1 MHIVCAA
8 HCISGRQKN
17 WFQVC
22 SPSRSSTSSPS
33 PSPSLYIQVVAG
45 AHNIHAI
52 LPEDT
57 VQKRKVADMWA
68 VSKYYSNNSIQIIPN
83 NIRMM
88 LSTTEENQITELEYL
103 VIRKCNFSRKHTRK
117 QSQSL
122 SFYEARGVRPQ
133 RHHQRRLCPQAQ
145 QASWVQW
152 VRI

>member
-68 VSKYYSNNSIQIIPN
+68 VSKYYSNNDIQI
-83 NIRMM
+83 
-88 LSTTEENQITELEYL
+88 
-103 VIRKCNFSRKHTRK
+103 F
-117 QSQSL
+117 
-122 SFYEARGVRPQ
+122 G
-133 RHHQRRLCPQAQ
+133 
-145 QASWVQW
+145 
-152 VRI
+152 

>member
-8 HCISGRQKN
+8 HCISGRQKS

-22 SPSRSSTSSPS
+22 SLSRSSSSSPLTSSPS
-33 PSPSLYIQVVAG
+33 PFPSTYIQVVAG

-68 VSKYYSNNSIQIIPN
+68 VSLYFSNNNLQIIPN
-83 NIRMM
+83 NIRII
-88 LSTTEENQITELEYL
+88 LSSPEESQITGLEYL
-103 VIRKCNFSRKHTRK
+103 VIRKYNFSRKHTRK
-117 QSQSL
+117 RSQSL

-133 RHHQRRLCPQAQ
+133 RHHQRRLRPQAQ
-145 QASWVQW
+145 RAS
-152 VRI
+152 